1 MKTRFRFLV
10 IFALFILIFAGCS
23 NEQAGSKEDGGSLKG
38 EYITILTGGSAGVYY
53 VLGGTLAKL
62 YQEELGAV
70 ATSQSTAASAE
81 NATKLQTGK
90 AEIAFLM
97 GDTAEDA
104 YNGKDSFKDKGA
116 QKNLRTIAAL
126 YPNYLQIAVTKK
138 SGIKTIE
145 DLKGKKVAVGAP
157 ASGTELSTQR
167 VLEAYGMQYA
177 DIRADY
183 LSFSEGVEGMK
194 NGTVDAV
201 VISSGLPNSGLLELA
216 TTEEITIVE
225 IEEEKILHM
234 QADYPSFFP
243 TTIPAGTYK
252 GQDEDIKTIG
262 VNNVLMT
269 HKDVSEEVVY
279 ELTKALFDHVDKL
292 IDSHKAAEGIDL
304 KKAQENLPS
313 PLHPGAEKF
322 YKEMNE

>member
-1 MKTRFRFLV
+1 
-10 IFALFILIFAGCS
+10 
-23 NEQAGSKEDGGSLKG
+23 
-38 EYITILTGGSAGVYY
+38 
-53 VLGGTLAKL
+53 
-62 YQEELGAV
+62 
-70 ATSQSTAASAE
+70 
-81 NATKLQTGK
+81 
-90 AEIAFLM
+90 M